1 MTENNWWAREPTTPI
16 RVEGGI
22 RAKSARGAI
31 GANWWSRRF
40 IEVLESYG
48 SSGRL
53 TRGKN
58 YARVGQV
65 LSLDIG
71 KGRISAR
78 VQGSRPQPYQ
88 VDVRI
93 KQLPGEQ
100 WQAVEEALAAQALFR
115 AKLLAGEMPP
125 EIEDVFEEAGAPLF
139 PRSWGDFVLLCSC
152 PDQMVPC
159 KHLAATFY
167 LLAEAFDRDPF
178 LVLRLRGRDRDEL
191 MERLRTLSGVTGAA
205 EPSTAGPSIEVA
217 DAPLEDRLDD
227 YWYPSVSPARLR
239 ERPAPSHTVPDLLLR
254 ALEPPRV
261 EIGGRALTD
270 VVAPAYRVDEGFEPG
285 SPST

>member
-1 MTENNWWAREPTTPI
+1 MNWWERESTTPI

-22 RAKSARGAI
+22 RARSARGPI

-53 TRGKN
+53 TRGRN

-65 LSLDIG
+65 MDLEIG
-71 KGRISAR
+71 KGRVSAQ
-78 VQGSRPQPYQ
+78 VQGSRAKPYT

-93 KQLPGEQ
+93 RQLTAEQ
-100 WQAVEEALAAQALFR
+100 WHEVEEALAAQALFR

-125 EIEDVFEEAGAPLF
+125 EIEEVFEAIGAPLF
-139 PRSWGDFVLLCSC
+139 PRSWGDFALLCSC
-152 PDQMVPC
+152 PDATVPC
-159 KHLAATFY
+159 KHLAAVFY

-191 MERLRTLSGVTGAA
+191 LDLLRARSGGPGGDAG
-205 EPSTAGPSIEVA
+205 AGPEIAVDDVPLADRIGDFWSPSI
-217 DAPLEDRLDD
+217 
-227 YWYPSVSPARLR
+227 SPARLR
-239 ERPAPSHTVPDLLLR
+239 ERPPPARTVPDLLLR
-254 ALEPPRV
+254 VLEPPPV
-261 EIGGRALTD
+261 EVAGRPLTD
-270 VVAPAYRVDEGFEPG
+270 VVAPAYTDAEWEAAP
-285 SPST
+285 

>member
-1 MTENNWWAREPTTPI
+1 MSDNWWAREPTTPI

-22 RAKSARGAI
+22 RARSARGAI
-31 GANWWSRRF
+31 GENWWSRRF

-53 TRGKN
+53 TRGRN

-65 LSLDIG
+65 LGLEIG

-78 VQGSRPQPYQ
+78 VQGSRETPYQ

-93 KQLPGEQ
+93 KQLPAARWE
-100 WQAVEEALAAQALFR
+100 AVEESLAEQALFR

-125 EIEDVFEEAGAPLF
+125 EIEVVFTEAGASLF
-139 PRSWGDFVLLCSC
+139 PQSWGDFVLLCSC
-152 PDQMVPC
+152 PDQTVPC
-159 KHLAATFY
+159 KHLAAVFY

-191 MERLRTLSGVTGAA
+191 MERLRSLSGV
-205 EPSTAGPSIEVA
+205 AGPAEDSGPAGPDVA
-217 DAPLEDRLDD
+217 VEDAPLEDRLDD
-227 YWYPSVSPARLR
+227 FWYPSVSPARLR
-239 ERPAPSHTVPDLLLR
+239 ERPAPSRTVPDLLLR
-254 ALEPPRV
+254 ALDPPGV

-270 VVAPAYRVDEGFEPG
+270 VVAPAYGDGG
-285 SPST
+285 DG